1 MNPEAFLPPRFLVN
15 PTPGRYDLVV
25 SIEVLGHMHS
35 GDGAVAIANI
45 CRSTDDVL
53 FSFVAL

>member
-1 MNPEAFLPPRFLVN
+1 LVN